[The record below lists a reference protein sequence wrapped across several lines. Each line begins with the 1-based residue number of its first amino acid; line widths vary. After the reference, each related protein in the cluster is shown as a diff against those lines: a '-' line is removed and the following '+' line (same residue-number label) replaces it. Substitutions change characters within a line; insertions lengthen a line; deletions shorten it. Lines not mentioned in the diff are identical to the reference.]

1 MLLESSSLH
10 SDLCFDADVDGM
22 RDAMRDAKAAT
33 TPHPLFFVRTHRGG
47 GLSLIQHLNKV

>member
-33 TPHPLFFVRTHRGG
+33 TPHRLFFVRTHRGG